1 MFSCEHEFID
11 RRRVV
16 VVDSEGVFVFW
27 TGYSISAEII
37 CAGDG
42 DIDGLSLRVDELIY
56 APL

>member
-1 MFSCEHEFID
+1 
-11 RRRVV
+11 
-16 VVDSEGVFVFW
+16 VDSEGVFVFW